1 MKRILITVL
10 ITLFCFGI
18 GATSF
23 VVNDLSSYVKWY
35 QTELKPNMDKN
46 KKDKEQMRR
55 QEQQLEK
62 NGKRQESK
70 DDDGKEH
77 NRPVVPKQDD
87 MNHDNAP
94 VAAPTNSTTSVAPA
108 APAAPNTNNG
118 AVNIQ

>member
-55 QEQQLEK
+55 QEHQLEK
-62 NGKRQESK
+62 DGRRQESK
-70 DDDGKEH
+70 DDDDKEH
-77 NRPVVPKQDD
+77 SRNVVPKQVDG
-87 MNHDNAP
+87 NQVNAP
-94 VAAPTNSTTSVAPA
+94 ATAPANSTTSVAPA

-118 AVNIQ
+118 AVNNQ